1 MISCCATKLC
11 QMNGPLPAMKFD
23 SLGRSSPFRPSTLAL
38 ILIHPS
44 QTVSDVLQ
52 ESMLSKEPQGMPE
65 MDRGSLRFYGPL
77 HAATGL
83 SGVRGRRFG
92 GCQER
97 LLKPD

>member
-44 QTVSDVLQ
+44 QNCFGRPPRVNAFKRTARHARDGQRQPPFLWASPRSHRTL
-52 ESMLSKEPQGMPE
+52 
-65 MDRGSLRFYGPL
+65 RGEGPKI
-77 HAATGL
+77 
-83 SGVRGRRFG
+83 RRLPR
-92 GCQER
+92 ETP
-97 LLKPD
+97 KT